1 MFQNVTMCL
10 HVFPCMC
17 VAGVQV
23 ALADADLYTMKQIVQ
38 GVDDLDPDE
47 FNNPSDSGTQTDTFN
62 LKCSCQ
68 PFQCKNPFAFNTP
81 RKTTSEFVSRL
92 QRCFTV
98 VQKAFVKVVLCL
110 NTFFDCLPSLVTH
123 THTNLDS
130 SANIGTKKR
139 SLFDTFGSK
148 KKQRALRSSA
158 ASQARY
164 LFNILQHLSFI
175 FFAFFTHQFPFFTK
189 FYLIFQYSTKQKNCG
204 T

>member
-1 MFQNVTMCL
+1 
-10 HVFPCMC
+10 MC

-92 QRCFTV
+92 QRCFTA

-110 NTFFDCLPSLVTH
+110 NTFFDSLSAISRH
-123 THTNLDS
+123 THAYQLGLFSQHWHQEAVAVRHVWLQKETARTALERCL
-130 SANIGTKKR
+130 AGT
-139 SLFDTFGSK
+139 LFV
-148 KKQRALRSSA
+148 
-158 ASQARY
+158 
-164 LFNILQHLSFI
+164 
-175 FFAFFTHQFPFFTK
+175 
-189 FYLIFQYSTKQKNCG
+189 
-204 T
+204 